1 METTNSGIT
10 LALMG
15 ALLVV
20 MAYVV
25 LALHRRLKVI
35 EGDEE
40 EESLAPAVQYVETM
54 GMGGRIVLFADD
66 DINEKLEVLRGL
78 RLEAW
83 RLAIDSEIADHY
95 RNLETPA
102 EERKS

>member
-1 METTNSGIT
+1 MESSQIT

-15 ALLVV
+15 ALLIV

-25 LALHRRLKVI
+25 IVLHRRVGVL

-40 EESLAPAVQYVETM
+40 EDALAPAVQYVETI
-54 GMGGRIVLFADD
+54 GLGGRIVLFADD
-66 DINEKLEVLRGL
+66 DISEKLDVLRGL